1 MYILEFLYDLITHT
15 APEGVNYAMPIPAW
29 VGIAGNVLGNIGA
42 KKRARKRE
50 REAEAARQAARSR
63 IEEIQSQP
71 LQEILDYRD
80 TAKTLAESKKDLA
93 LQRGDRA
100 FSAGMD
106 ILQAG
111 DPRTAGLLNQLY
123 TQSVD
128 EGSRIGQTAQEE
140 MLAAD
145 APVVEEAKRSRDIM
159 LGLDQMDLGMAQEA
173 IQAAQAGQE
182 QARQNLVNL
191 PVDLMT
197 LQASS
202 QPGQFELFD
211 FDFGGNEEP
220 GSGKDGTYVK
230 NMFMG
235 GTISDILNQGDSMV
249 SEGVE
254 EHSVNEKAIVDL
266 EDGNVEALITGQERV
281 ENAEDGVAVTN
292 SQQERGMFDAF
303 DSVKDKKN
311 PTEEEMKMIYA
322 AVAKVYTQPQF
333 NPHA

>member
-1 MYILEFLYDLITHT
+1 MYILELLYDLITYT

-29 VGIAGNVLGNIGA
+29 VGIASNVFGNIGA

-128 EGSRIGQTAQEE
+128 EGSRVGQTAQEQ
-140 MLAAD
+140 MLAAE
-145 APVVEEAKRSRDIM
+145 APVVEDAKRSRDIM

-173 IQAAQAGQE
+173 LQAAMGAQE
-182 QARQNLVNL
+182 QARQNITNL

-202 QPGQFELFD
+202 PKGQFELFE
-211 FDFGGNEEP
+211 F
-220 GSGKDGTYVK
+220 GKDGTYVK

-333 NPHA
+333 NPNA

>member
-1 MYILEFLYDLITHT
+1 MYILELLYDLITYT

-29 VGIAGNVLGNIGA
+29 VGIASNVFGNIGA

-128 EGSRIGQTAQEE
+128 EGSRVGQTAQEE
-140 MLAAD
+140 MLAAE
-145 APVVEEAKRSRDIM
+145 APVVEDAKRSRDIM

-173 IQAAQAGQE
+173 LQAAMGAQE
-182 QARQNLVNL
+182 QARQNITNL

-202 QPGQFELFD
+202 PKGQFELFE
-211 FDFGGNEEP
+211 F
-220 GSGKDGTYVK
+220 GKDGTYVK

-254 EHSVNEKAIVDL
+254 EHSVNENAIVDL

-333 NPHA
+333 NPNA

>member
-1 MYILEFLYDLITHT
+1 MYILELLYDLITHT

-29 VGIAGNVLGNIGA
+29 VGIASNVFGNIGA

-80 TAKTLAESKKDLA
+80 TAKTLAESQKDLA

-128 EGSRIGQTAQEE
+128 EGSRVGQTAQEQ
-140 MLAAD
+140 MLAAE
-145 APVVEEAKRSRDIM
+145 APVVEDAKRSRDVM

-173 IQAAQAGQE
+173 LQAAMGAQE
-182 QARQNLVNL
+182 QARQNITNL
-191 PVDLMT
+191 PTDLMT

-202 QPGQFELFD
+202 PENTFHLFD
-211 FDFGGNEEP
+211 FGKGG
-220 GSGKDGTYVK
+220 YAK

-333 NPHA
+333 NPNA

>member
-1 MYILEFLYDLITHT
+1 MYILELLYDLITHT

-29 VGIAGNVLGNIGA
+29 VGIASNVFGNIGA

-80 TAKTLAESKKDLA
+80 TAKTLAESQKDLA

-128 EGSRIGQTAQEE
+128 EGSRVGQTAQEQ
-140 MLAAD
+140 MLAAE
-145 APVVEEAKRSRDIM
+145 APVVEDAKRSRDIM

-173 IQAAQAGQE
+173 IQAAQGAQE
-182 QARQNLVNL
+182 QARQNITNL

-202 QPGQFELFD
+202 PNNEFELFD
-211 FDFGGNEEP
+211 FDF
-220 GSGKDGTYVK
+220 GKDGTYVK

-333 NPHA
+333 NPNA

>member
-1 MYILEFLYDLITHT
+1 MYILELLYDLITYT

-29 VGIAGNVLGNIGA
+29 VGIASNVFGNIGA

-80 TAKTLAESKKDLA
+80 TAKTLAESQKDLA

-128 EGSRIGQTAQEE
+128 EGSRVGQTAQEQ
-140 MLAAD
+140 MLAAE
-145 APVVEEAKRSRDIM
+145 APVVEDAKRSRDIM

-173 IQAAQAGQE
+173 IQAAQGAQE

-202 QPGQFELFD
+202 PKGQFELFE
-211 FDFGGNEEP
+211 F
-220 GSGKDGTYVK
+220 GKDGTYVK

-333 NPHA
+333 NPNA

>member
-1 MYILEFLYDLITHT
+1 MYILELLYDLITHT

-29 VGIAGNVLGNIGA
+29 VGIASNVFGNIGA
-42 KKRARKRE
+42 RKRARKRE

-80 TAKTLAESKKDLA
+80 TAKTLAESQKDLA

-111 DPRTAGLLNQLY
+111 DPRTAGLINQLY

-128 EGSRIGQTAQEE
+128 EGSRVGQTAQQQ
-140 MLAAD
+140 MLAAE
-145 APVVEEAKRSRDIM
+145 APVVEDAKRSRDVM

-173 IQAAQAGQE
+173 LQAAMGAQE
-182 QARQNLVNL
+182 QARQNITNL

-202 QPGQFELFD
+202 PQDQFELFD
-211 FDFGGNEEP
+211 FDF
-220 GSGKDGTYVK
+220 GKDGTYVK

-281 ENAEDGVAVTN
+281 ENAKDGVAVTN

-303 DSVKDKKN
+303 DNVKDKKN

-333 NPHA
+333 NPNA

>member
-1 MYILEFLYDLITHT
+1 MYILELLYDLITHT

-29 VGIAGNVLGNIGA
+29 VGIASNVFGNIGA

-128 EGSRIGQTAQEE
+128 EGSRVGQTAQEE
-140 MLAAD
+140 MLAAE
-145 APVVEEAKRSRDIM
+145 APVVEDAKRSRDIM

-173 IQAAQAGQE
+173 LQAAMGAQE
-182 QARQNLVNL
+182 QARQNITNL

-202 QPGQFELFD
+202 PKGQFELFE
-211 FDFGGNEEP
+211 F
-220 GSGKDGTYVK
+220 GKDGTYVK

-333 NPHA
+333 NPNA

>member
-1 MYILEFLYDLITHT
+1 MYILEFFYNLLTHT
-15 APEGVNYAMPIPAW
+15 APGDVSYAAVDVM
-29 VGIAGNVLGNIGA
+29 AGLAANVLGNIFA
-42 KKRARKRE
+42 SNRARE
-50 REAEAARQAARSR
+50 RERDAEAARVAARER
-63 IEEIQSQP
+63 IEQIQSQP

-80 TAKTLAESKKDLA
+80 TAKTLAESQKDLS

-100 FSAGMD
+100 FAAGMD

-111 DPRTAGLLNQLY
+111 DPRTAGLINQLY

-128 EGSRIGQTAQEE
+128 EGSQIGQQAQQQ
-140 MLAAD
+140 MLAAE
-145 APVVEEAKRSRDIM
+145 APVVDEAKRSRDVM
-159 LGLDQMDLGMAQEA
+159 FGLDQMDLGFAQEA

-182 QARQNLVNL
+182 QAAQNIVNL
-191 PVDLMT
+191 PTDLMT

-202 QPGQFELFD
+202 PEGTFD
-211 FDFGGNEEP
+211 FFNFGKG
-220 GSGKDGTYVK
+220 GYAK
-230 NMFMG
+230 NMAIG
-235 GTISDILNQGDSMV
+235 GTLMDILNQGDSMV
-249 SEGVE
+249 SKGVE
-254 EHSVNEKAIVDL
+254 EHSENEKAIVDL

-303 DSVKDKKN
+303 ADVKDKDN

-333 NPHA
+333 NPNA

>member
-1 MYILEFLYDLITHT
+1 MYILELLYDLITHT

-29 VGIAGNVLGNIGA
+29 VGIASNVFGNIGA

-80 TAKTLAESKKDLA
+80 TAKTLAESQKDLA

-128 EGSRIGQTAQEE
+128 EGSRVGQTAQEQ
-140 MLAAD
+140 MLAAE
-145 APVVEEAKRSRDIM
+145 APVVEDAKRSRDVM

-173 IQAAQAGQE
+173 IQAAQGAQE
-182 QARQNLVNL
+182 QARQNITNL
-191 PVDLMT
+191 PTDLMT

-202 QPGQFELFD
+202 PENTFHLFD
-211 FDFGGNEEP
+211 FGKGG
-220 GSGKDGTYVK
+220 YAK

-333 NPHA
+333 NPNA

>member
-1 MYILEFLYDLITHT
+1 MYILELLYDLITYT

-29 VGIAGNVLGNIGA
+29 VGIASNVFGNIGA

-80 TAKTLAESKKDLA
+80 TAKTLAESQKDLA

-128 EGSRIGQTAQEE
+128 EGSRVGQTAQEQ
-140 MLAAD
+140 MLAAE
-145 APVVEEAKRSRDIM
+145 APVVEDAKRSRDIM

-173 IQAAQAGQE
+173 LQAAMGAQE
-182 QARQNLVNL
+182 QARQNITNL

-202 QPGQFELFD
+202 PKGQFELFE
-211 FDFGGNEEP
+211 F
-220 GSGKDGTYVK
+220 GKDGTYVK

-333 NPHA
+333 NPNA

>member
-1 MYILEFLYDLITHT
+1 MYILELLYDLITHT

-29 VGIAGNVLGNIGA
+29 VGIASNVFGNIGA

-80 TAKTLAESKKDLA
+80 TAKTLAESQKDLA

-128 EGSRIGQTAQEE
+128 EGSRVGQTAQEE
-140 MLAAD
+140 MLAAE
-145 APVVEEAKRSRDIM
+145 APVVEDAKRSRDIM

-173 IQAAQAGQE
+173 IQAAQGAQE

-202 QPGQFELFD
+202 QPGEFELFE
-211 FDFGGNEEP
+211 F
-220 GSGKDGTYVK
+220 GKDGTYVK

-333 NPHA
+333 NPNA

>member
-1 MYILEFLYDLITHT
+1 MYILELLYDLITHT

-29 VGIAGNVLGNIGA
+29 VGIASNVFGNIGA

-80 TAKTLAESKKDLA
+80 TAKTLAESQKDLA

-128 EGSRIGQTAQEE
+128 EGSRVGQTAQEE
-140 MLAAD
+140 MLAAE
-145 APVVEEAKRSRDIM
+145 APVVEDAKRSRDIM

-173 IQAAQAGQE
+173 LQAAMGAQE
-182 QARQNLVNL
+182 QARQNITNL

-202 QPGQFELFD
+202 PKGQFELFE
-211 FDFGGNEEP
+211 F
-220 GSGKDGTYVK
+220 GKDGTYVK

-333 NPHA
+333 NPNA

>member
-1 MYILEFLYDLITHT
+1 MYILELLYDLITHT

-29 VGIAGNVLGNIGA
+29 VGIASNVFGNIGA

-80 TAKTLAESKKDLA
+80 TAKTLAESQKDLA

-128 EGSRIGQTAQEE
+128 EGSRVGQTAQEQ
-140 MLAAD
+140 MLAAE
-145 APVVEEAKRSRDIM
+145 APVVEDAKRSRDVM

-173 IQAAQAGQE
+173 IQAAQGAQE

-202 QPGQFELFD
+202 PENTFHLFD
-211 FDFGGNEEP
+211 FGKGG
-220 GSGKDGTYVK
+220 YAK

-333 NPHA
+333 NPNA

>member
-1 MYILEFLYDLITHT
+1 
-15 APEGVNYAMPIPAW
+15 
-29 VGIAGNVLGNIGA
+29 
-42 KKRARKRE
+42 
-50 REAEAARQAARSR
+50 
-63 IEEIQSQP
+63 
-71 LQEILDYRD
+71 
-80 TAKTLAESKKDLA
+80 
-93 LQRGDRA
+93 
-100 FSAGMD
+100 
-106 ILQAG
+106 
-111 DPRTAGLLNQLY
+111 
-123 TQSVD
+123 
-128 EGSRIGQTAQEE
+128 
-140 MLAAD
+140 
-145 APVVEEAKRSRDIM
+145 
-159 LGLDQMDLGMAQEA
+159 MDLGMAQEA
-173 IQAAQAGQE
+173 IQAAQGAQE

-202 QPGQFELFD
+202 QPGEFELFE
-211 FDFGGNEEP
+211 F
-220 GSGKDGTYVK
+220 GKDGTYVK

-333 NPHA
+333 NPNA

>member
-1 MYILEFLYDLITHT
+1 MYILELLYDLITYT

-29 VGIAGNVLGNIGA
+29 VGIASNVFGNIGA

-128 EGSRIGQTAQEE
+128 EGSRVGQTAQEE
-140 MLAAD
+140 MLAAE
-145 APVVEEAKRSRDIM
+145 APVVEDAKRSRDIM

-173 IQAAQAGQE
+173 LQAAMGAQE
-182 QARQNLVNL
+182 QARQNITNL

-202 QPGQFELFD
+202 PKGQFELFE
-211 FDFGGNEEP
+211 F
-220 GSGKDGTYVK
+220 GKDGTYVK

-333 NPHA
+333 NPNA

>member
-1 MYILEFLYDLITHT
+1 
-15 APEGVNYAMPIPAW
+15 
-29 VGIAGNVLGNIGA
+29 
-42 KKRARKRE
+42 
-50 REAEAARQAARSR
+50 
-63 IEEIQSQP
+63 
-71 LQEILDYRD
+71 
-80 TAKTLAESKKDLA
+80 
-93 LQRGDRA
+93 
-100 FSAGMD
+100 MD

-128 EGSRIGQTAQEE
+128 EGSRIGQTAQEQ
-140 MLAAD
+140 MLAAE
-145 APVVEEAKRSRDIM
+145 APVVEDAKRSRDIM

-173 IQAAQAGQE
+173 LQAAMGAQE
-182 QARQNLVNL
+182 QARQNITNL

-202 QPGQFELFD
+202 PNDKFQLFD
-211 FDFGGNEEP
+211 FEFGKG
-220 GSGKDGTYVK
+220 GYAK

-235 GTISDILNQGDSMV
+235 GTISDILNKRESAVMPGIMGVINQGDSMI

-254 EHSVNEKAIVDL
+254 EHSANEKAIVDL

-333 NPHA
+333 NPNA